1 MAVSSLVACWKS
13 EGTPMDK
20 LMQGKAIIVT
30 GAGSVGAGWGNGK
43 AAAVLYAREGGRVLA
58 VDRSIEAALE
68 TQEIIRSEGGECEVL
83 AADVSRS
90 ADVKAIADAAMAHF
104 GRVDVLHNNVGIA
117 EVGGP
122 VETSEESWN
131 RLVAVNQTSLFLTH
145 KHVLP
150 IMEKQGKGAI
160 VNISSMAALRW
171 IGFPYLGYTAT
182 KAAILAFT
190 KNVAMQYAPMGIRA
204 NCVLPGMMDTP
215 MIREPLKASYGGDIE
230 EMRAKRNAQC
240 PMGFMGDAWD
250 VAHASLFLA
259 SDRARYITGLDM
271 IVDGGLSLRC
281 VG

>member
-1 MAVSSLVACWKS
+1 
-13 EGTPMDK
+13 MDK

-90 ADVKAIADAAMAHF
+90 ADVKAMADAAMAHF

-259 SDRARYITGLDM
+259 SDNARYITGLDM

>member
-1 MAVSSLVACWKS
+1 
-13 EGTPMDK
+13 MDK
-20 LMQGKAIIVT
+20 LMQDKAIIVT
-30 GAGSVGAGWGNGK
+30 GAGSVGEGWGNGK

-68 TQEIIRSEGGECEVL
+68 TQEIIRREGGVCEVL

-90 ADVKAIADAAMAHF
+90 ADVKAIAEAAMAHF
-104 GRVDVLHNNVGIA
+104 GRIDVLHNNVGIA

-145 KHVLP
+145 KYVLP
-150 IMEKQGKGAI
+150 IMEQQRKGAI

-190 KNVAMQYAPMGIRA
+190 KNVASQYAPMGIRA

-240 PMGFMGDAWD
+240 PMDFMGDAWD

>member
-1 MAVSSLVACWKS
+1 
-13 EGTPMDK
+13 MDK
-20 LMQGKAIIVT
+20 LMQDKAVIVT
-30 GAGSVGAGWGNGK
+30 GAGSVGEGWGNGK

-68 TQEIIRSEGGECEVL
+68 TQEIIRREGGVCEVL

-90 ADVKAIADAAMAHF
+90 ADVKAIAEAAMSHF

-145 KHVLP
+145 KYVLP

-204 NCVLPGMMDTP
+204 NCVPPGMMDTP

-230 EMRAKRNAQC
+230 EMRARRNAQC
-240 PMGFMGDAWD
+240 RW
-250 VAHASLFLA
+250 ASWGMRGTWRMPRCSSLPTT
-259 SDRARYITGLDM
+259 RATSPGWT
-271 IVDGGLSLRC
+271 
-281 VG
+281 

>member
-1 MAVSSLVACWKS
+1 MGASSPAAYWKS
-13 EGTPMDK
+13 EGTCMDK

-58 VDRSIEAALE
+58 VDRSIEAAMQ
-68 TQEIIRSEGGECEVL
+68 TQDIIRSEGGECEVL

-90 ADVKAIADAAMAHF
+90 ADVKAMAEAAMDHF

-150 IMEKQGKGAI
+150 IMERQGKGAI
-160 VNISSMAALRW
+160 VNISSLAALRW

-215 MIREPLKASYGGDIE
+215 MIREPLKASYGGDVE
-230 EMRAKRNAQC
+230 EMRARRNAQC

-250 VAHASLFLA
+250 VAHAALFLA
-259 SDRARYITGLDM
+259 SDNARYITGLDM

-281 VG
+281 AG

>member
-1 MAVSSLVACWKS
+1 
-13 EGTPMDK
+13 MDK

-30 GAGSVGAGWGNGK
+30 GAGSVGEGWGNGK

-90 ADVKAIADAAMAHF
+90 ADVKAIAEAAMAHF

-150 IMEKQGKGAI
+150 IMEKQRKGVSDGWVNPAEVATGEAGGKIAPPEGATPAQ
-160 VNISSMAALRW
+160 VAL
-171 IGFPYLGYTAT
+171 YTLVSRVLLNMDETIT
-182 KAAILAFT
+182 K
-190 KNVAMQYAPMGIRA
+190 
-204 NCVLPGMMDTP
+204 
-215 MIREPLKASYGGDIE
+215 E
-230 EMRAKRNAQC
+230 
-240 PMGFMGDAWD
+240 
-250 VAHASLFLA
+250 
-259 SDRARYITGLDM
+259 
-271 IVDGGLSLRC
+271 
-281 VG
+281 